1 MNEAV
6 LYSYSAEEARQQGEL
21 ALWRASHQANI
32 ACKTAIEQAIFGS
45 FDGMHL
51 KADCLDGVLR
61 DFGYKRTAWV
71 LANTLQQKAWDGRFS
86 PVNQQWSRRTHIPL
100 DPQHNSDFV
109 IGSHPAVLDGAVT
122 MYRERVQALG
132 LFEAEQCLMNS
143 GEELD
148 YTGQVLVLDP
158 DVLKEEFWTPQSQ
171 LWYACDGFGCRPH
184 AIGRSIRAICLGDG
198 ETAKWNRSDFV
209 GILKDEYLPEWAAA
223 RVKELRPQQTGG
235 MKMEGR

>member
-1 MNEAV
+1 MLKRCIIAENRKLHASPIWVIFFV
-6 LYSYSAEEARQQGEL
+6 LPLISAGYGTFNYLQNLEILTERWYSLWTQHTLFYSMLFFPAMVSAY
-21 ALWRASHQANI
+21 AAYLWRL
-32 ACKTAIEQAIFGS
+32 E
-45 FDGMHL
+45 HL
-51 KADCLDGVLR
+51 GHNWNLIMA
-61 DFGYKRTAWV
+61 
-71 LANTLQQKAWDGRFS
+71 S
-86 PVNQQWSRRTHIPL
+86 PV
-100 DPQHNSDFV
+100 
-109 IGSHPAVLDGAVT
+109 
-122 MYRERVQALG
+122 
-132 LFEAEQCLMNS
+132 FEAEQCLMNS

-171 LWYACDGFGCRPH
+171 LWYACGPH

>member
-1 MNEAV
+1 MKNQLIDTVFSFTIE
-6 LYSYSAEEARQQGEL
+6 SIITGKETIHTMSCGN
-21 ALWRASHQANI
+21 NI
-32 ACKTAIEQAIFGS
+32 IQ
-45 FDGMHL
+45 L
-51 KADCLDGVLR
+51 
-61 DFGYKRTAWV
+61 
-71 LANTLQQKAWDGRFS
+71 
-86 PVNQQWSRRTHIPL
+86 
-100 DPQHNSDFV
+100 
-109 IGSHPAVLDGAVT
+109 
-122 MYRERVQALG
+122 RERVQALG